1 MTHRTTARPAR
12 HQWLTVEE
20 VCDELRVSRRSWDRW
35 RERGD
40 GPRAKRLGGNGSI
53 RIRRDWL
60 DEWVEAQE
68 DA

>member
-1 MTHRTTARPAR
+1 MTHRSTPRSTR

-20 VCDELRVSRRSWDRW
+20 VCEELRISRRSWDRW
-35 RERGD
+35 RSRGT
-40 GPRAKRLGGNGSI
+40 GPRAKRLAGNGPI